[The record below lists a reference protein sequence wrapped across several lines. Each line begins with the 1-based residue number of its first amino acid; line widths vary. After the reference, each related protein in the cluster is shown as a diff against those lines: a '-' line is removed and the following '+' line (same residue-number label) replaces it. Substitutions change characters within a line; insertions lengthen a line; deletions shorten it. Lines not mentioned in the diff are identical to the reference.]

1 MGKKETKVVLDRSD
15 DQCAVEL
22 EPLNA
27 AEVGICFHLGLLDQ
41 HWQYQDVRLGY
52 RNWLEFSYDANVAVH
67 IPFFLVIFPFLNFK
81 WALQVLCSRT
91 FP

>member
-27 AEVGICFHLGLLDQ
+27 AEVSICFHLGYLNQL
-41 HWQYQDVRLGY
+41 WQYQEIHLARKRTDY
-52 RNWLEFSYDANVAVH
+52 S
-67 IPFFLVIFPFLNFK
+67 FLTMPMS
-81 WALQVLCSRT
+81 Q
-91 FP
+91 